1 MSDTNLQFWSKAGN
15 EPISTQTESDEAVQ
29 TIMKKFNVDPDSEA
43 EVAPEVDDDPTP
55 LDEELD
61 KRCLSLRMQRRQE
74 ERSTILR

>member
-1 MSDTNLQFWSKAGN
+1 
-15 EPISTQTESDEAVQ
+15 
-29 TIMKKFNVDPDSEA
+29 MKKFNVDPDSEA

-74 ERSTILR
+74 ERSTVLR

>member
-15 EPISTQTESDEAVQ
+15 EPISTTESDEAVQ

-61 KRCLSLRMQRRQE
+61 KRCLSLRLQRRQE